1 MLILNING
9 PINSG
14 KSTVS
19 KILVQQLKS
28 ACFIEVDDLL
38 SDGERHLLGLN
49 REEGW
54 RERIRRLQEIVRT
67 EKRKK
72 QYENII
78 FAYPMTGKLFNEWK
92 SWVDKNT
99 KFINITLAPPMEICI
114 GKRGERSLSGAEVER
129 IKEMYREGYHNSK
142 YADLI
147 IDNGMQT
154 PQETAGQILL
164 FLKDK

>member
-1 MLILNING
+1 MFLELIL
-9 PINSG
+9 
-14 KSTVS
+14 
-19 KILVQQLKS
+19 KIVL
-28 ACFIEVDDLL
+28 
-38 SDGERHLLGLN
+38 
-49 REEGW
+49 
-54 RERIRRLQEIVRT
+54 
-67 EKRKK
+67 RKK
-72 QYENII
+72 QYENIV

-92 SWVDKNT
+92 NWEDKNT

>member
-67 EKRKK
+67 EKRKNNMK
-72 QYENII
+72 I
-78 FAYPMTGKLFNEWK
+78 LFCLPYDRK
-92 SWVDKNT
+92 T
-99 KFINITLAPPMEICI
+99 I
-114 GKRGERSLSGAEVER
+114 
-129 IKEMYREGYHNSK
+129 
-142 YADLI
+142 
-147 IDNGMQT
+147 
-154 PQETAGQILL
+154 
-164 FLKDK
+164 

>member
-38 SDGERHLLGLN
+38 SDEERHVLGLN

-54 RERIRRLQEIVRT
+54 RERIRRLQEVVRT

-92 SWVDKNT
+92 NWEDKNT
-99 KFINITLAPPMEICI
+99 KFINITLATPIEICI
-114 GKRGERSLSGAEVER
+114 GKRGERSLSEAEVER

>member
-78 FAYPMTGKLFNEWK
+78 FAYPMTGKLFNE
-92 SWVDKNT
+92 
-99 KFINITLAPPMEICI
+99 L
-114 GKRGERSLSGAEVER
+114 
-129 IKEMYREGYHNSK
+129 
-142 YADLI
+142 
-147 IDNGMQT
+147 
-154 PQETAGQILL
+154 
-164 FLKDK
+164 

>member
-38 SDGERHLLGLN
+38 LDGERHLLGLN

-78 FAYPMTGKLFNEWK
+78 LL
-92 SWVDKNT
+92 
-99 KFINITLAPPMEICI
+99 TL
-114 GKRGERSLSGAEVER
+114 
-129 IKEMYREGYHNSK
+129 
-142 YADLI
+142 
-147 IDNGMQT
+147 
-154 PQETAGQILL
+154 
-164 FLKDK
+164 

>member
-38 SDGERHLLGLN
+38 SDRERHLLGLN

-92 SWVDKNT
+92 NWEDKNT
-99 KFINITLAPPMEICI
+99 KFINITLAPPMESAS
-114 GKRGERSLSGAEVER
+114 ESAEKGVCPGRKLRELRKCTVRDIITQNMR
-129 IKEMYREGYHNSK
+129 I
-142 YADLI
+142 
-147 IDNGMQT
+147 
-154 PQETAGQILL
+154 
-164 FLKDK
+164 

>member
-38 SDGERHLLGLN
+38 SDEERHVLGLN

-54 RERIRRLQEIVRT
+54 RERIRRLQEVVRT

-72 QYENII
+72 QYENIV
-78 FAYPMTGKLFNEWK
+78 FAYPMTGNYLTSGKTGKIKTQNL
-92 SWVDKNT
+92 S
-99 KFINITLAPPMEICI
+99 TL
-114 GKRGERSLSGAEVER
+114 RLRR
-129 IKEMYREGYHNSK
+129 
-142 YADLI
+142 
-147 IDNGMQT
+147 Q
-154 PQETAGQILL
+154 
-164 FLKDK
+164 

>member
-38 SDGERHLLGLN
+38 SDRERHLLGLN

-92 SWVDKNT
+92 NWEDKNT
-99 KFINITLAPPMEICI
+99 KIYQHYACAANGNLHRKARRKEFV
-114 GKRGERSLSGAEVER
+114 RGG
-129 IKEMYREGYHNSK
+129 N
-142 YADLI
+142 
-147 IDNGMQT
+147 
-154 PQETAGQILL
+154 
-164 FLKDK
+164 